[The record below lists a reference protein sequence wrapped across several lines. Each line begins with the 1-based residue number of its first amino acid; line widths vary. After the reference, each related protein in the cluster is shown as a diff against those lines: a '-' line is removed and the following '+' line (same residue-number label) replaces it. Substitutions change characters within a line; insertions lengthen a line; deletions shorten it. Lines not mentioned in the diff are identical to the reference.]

1 MWVPA
6 RGIHDLVKGVEGTN
20 ASQHP
25 NRFQVLC
32 IKCCLGAC
40 ITKACK
46 ASDVSGLAIDVD
58 VCLCQVEPVWG
69 KSQTRTAISFPSAIL
84 TVIGP

>member
-6 RGIHDLVKGVEGTN
+6 RGIHDLVKGIEGTN

-25 NRFQVLC
+25 NRFQVVC
-32 IKCCLGAC
+32 IKCCLGAQ

-46 ASDVSGLAIDVD
+46 ASDVSGLTIDVP
-58 VCLCQVEPVWG
+58 VCLSIVEPV
-69 KSQTRTAISFPSAIL
+69 
-84 TVIGP
+84 